1 MSLEE
6 LLRERAHK
14 GELNYLSIAFTD
26 RGWEV
31 AYRGVKRDGGLFAH
45 YDPVCAILKALTGKP
60 GVEPPRPAPLTPKT
74 RKRRTAE
81 TPAPTTGADEFDDL
95 LG

>member
-6 LLRERAHK
+6 LLRERAAK

-31 AYRGVKRDGGLFAH
+31 AYRGVKRDGTLVAH
-45 YDPVCAILKALTGKP
+45 YDPICAILKALTGKP
-60 GVEPPRPAPLTPKT
+60 GVEPPRPEKAP
-74 RKRRTAE
+74 KRRRRAE
-81 TPAPTTGADEFDDL
+81 TAPTAPADEFDDL